1 MSKSQLSILI
11 QLAKVDGIITAD
23 EYKLISEI
31 GTANGMSEAEIKAT
45 LDNPIIAQDLSGLS
59 DTEKFE
65 YLVSIVQLM
74 KVDGRMFRDEIKYC
88 SKMASRL
95 GYDESVLFELITQ
108 IAKDKD
114 PDKEHLREKM
124 KKYLK

>member
-11 QLAKVDGIITAD
+11 QLAKVDGHISTE

-31 GTANGMSEAEIKAT
+31 GAANGMSDAEIKGT

-59 DTEKFE
+59 ADSKFE
-65 YLVSIVQLM
+65 YLINIVQLM
-74 KVDGRMFRDEIKYC
+74 KVDGRMFRDEIRYC

-95 GYDESVLFELITQ
+95 GYEESVLFELITQ

-114 PDKEHLREKM
+114 LDKEHLREKV